1 MDKIVSLK
9 NSVNLIGNNN
19 FFENSYVD
27 LNELYNFDNLI
38 NSIYSEYK
46 VIESNI
52 DITAK
57 LKNRFDS
64 IIKLKDNYDKFK
76 LSNESDNIYM
86 DYSKKMAIIIE
97 MFNNMSHL
105 IDFSIDYNS
114 KKINQQLVDARDIFF
129 KYKELLINKLSLNC
143 NNKEEYGI
151 ISGVALDAK
160 ANKNKNVFVIDIPT
174 VGQLSWHI
182 TDITKNNLNEM
193 YGLKEYKYEIQKDTE
208 DFRKSGTELNSK
220 LLLDKYTDTRNTHN
234 ELVTYIPEGCEDE
247 LELALDLYYE
257 VKNNPNKY
265 EHPEKIIRQACYAR
279 GKVPSQITFKKI
291 LTYVLGNNNY
301 EYDEKD
307 MMKWRENYER
317 ELEERDNN

>member
-1 MDKIVSLK
+1 MNYLTELQKYSKCLDSD
-9 NSVNLIGNNN
+9 
-19 FFENSYVD
+19 FFDDNDFNIEDFKKFDSNV
-27 LNELYNFDNLI
+27 LNIIQIFNDVVTKFNIYNKRM
-38 NSIYSEYK
+38 NSI
-46 VIESNI
+46 N
-52 DITAK
+52 
-57 LKNRFDS
+57 
-64 IIKLKDNYDKFK
+64 
-76 LSNESDNIYM
+76 
-86 DYSKKMAIIIE
+86 
-97 MFNNMSHL
+97 
-105 IDFSIDYNS
+105 
-114 KKINQQLVDARDIFF
+114 
-129 KYKELLINKLSLNC
+129 LLIEKYNYNVID
-143 NNKEEYGI
+143 NNENI
-151 ISGVALDAK
+151 T
-160 ANKNKNVFVIDIPT
+160 KNKNVFVVDIPT

-182 TDITKNNLNEM
+182 TDITKNNLSET

-220 LLLDKYTDTRNTHN
+220 LLLEKYTDTRNTHN

-279 GKVPSQITFKKI
+279 GKVPSQMTFKKI

-307 MMKWRENYER
+307 MMKWRDNYER

>member
-1 MDKIVSLK
+1 MNYLTELQKYSKCLDSD
-9 NSVNLIGNNN
+9 
-19 FFENSYVD
+19 FFDDNDFNIEDFKKFDSNV
-27 LNELYNFDNLI
+27 LNIIQIFNDVVTKFNISNERM
-38 NSIYSEYK
+38 NSINLLIEKYNSNVIDNNSDNPIVDYIKKISFTTEIFNGIAHVFQDAQKDISKEKKKQLNDYESFYFEYK
-46 VIESNI
+46 KQMIEKIAKHGI
-52 DITAK
+52 DK
-57 LKNRFDS
+57 SEN
-64 IIKLKDNYDKFK
+64 
-76 LSNESDNIYM
+76 
-86 DYSKKMAIIIE
+86 
-97 MFNNMSHL
+97 
-105 IDFSIDYNS
+105 
-114 KKINQQLVDARDIFF
+114 
-129 KYKELLINKLSLNC
+129 
-143 NNKEEYGI
+143 GI
-151 ISGVALDAK
+151 ICGNIID
-160 ANKNKNVFVIDIPT
+160 NNENITKNKNVFVVDIPT

-182 TDITKNNLNEM
+182 TDITKNNLSET

-220 LLLDKYTDTRNTHN
+220 LLLEKYTDTRNTHN

-279 GKVPSQITFKKI
+279 GKVPSRMTFKKI

-307 MMKWRENYER
+307 MMKWRDNYER